1 MAVAGKRREP
11 VVNQPQKLSH
21 ATTPPRAIPVM
32 PYTRRQGKLSRFV
45 KRAFDVTTSIV
56 LLFLAAPLFAVIAVL
71 VSLDGGPIVF
81 KHTRVGKG
89 IRPFGCLKFRTMI
102 IGADNCLQEYLAH
115 HPQASAEWARDQK
128 LVFDPRIT
136 PIGKFLRATSL
147 DELPQLVNVLRGEM
161 SLVGPRPVTN
171 SELSHYHQHVS
182 EYASVLPGITG
193 LWQVSGRNDVSYERR
208 VELDCEY
215 VLQRTMFLDMKIL
228 MRTAG
233 VLLSRKGAR

>member
-1 MAVAGKRREP
+1 
-11 VVNQPQKLSH
+11 VNQPQKLSH
-21 ATTPPRAIPVM
+21 ATTPPRAIPVI
-32 PYTRRQGKLSRFV
+32 PYTQRQGRIGAFV
-45 KRAFDVTTSIV
+45 KRVFDVSV
-56 LLFLAAPLFAVIAVL
+56 SLLLLFLAAPLFAVVAVL
-71 VSLDGGPIVF
+71 VSLDGGPVIF

-89 IRPFGCLKFRTMI
+89 ITPFGCLKFRTMI

-115 HPQASAEWARDQK
+115 HPQANAEWARDQK

-136 PIGKFLRATSL
+136 PVGKFLRATSL

-171 SELSHYHQHVS
+171 AELSHYQEHVS

-193 LWQVSGRNDVSYERR
+193 LWQVSGRNDLSYQRR

-215 VLQRTMFLDMKIL
+215 VLNRTMFFDMKIL
-228 MRTAG
+228 VRTAG